1 MISTTA
7 KSLFHLTPLASSHP
21 VLFPFAFFVSSF
33 LASLALSWLLLKTRA
48 GRFLI
53 G

>member
-1 MISTTA
+1 MEVKRYFSKGERLNDIVVIRSFNWLNRY
-7 KSLFHLTPLASSHP
+7 SYGIYVFH
-21 VLFPFAFFVSSF
+21 V
-33 LASLALSWLLLKTRA
+33 WLLLKTRA